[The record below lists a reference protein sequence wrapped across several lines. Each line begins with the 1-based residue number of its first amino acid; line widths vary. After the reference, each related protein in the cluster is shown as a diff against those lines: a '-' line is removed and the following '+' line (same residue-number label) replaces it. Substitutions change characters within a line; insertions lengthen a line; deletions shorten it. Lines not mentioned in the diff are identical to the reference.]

1 MQVHSIIKLSKKGDD
16 FVCKTTDMNGDIVQT
31 TFTPFRKNNPVPKK
45 NSIITIKGLENL
57 IPFKNNPFTLY
68 EGQRFEDMVESIRRG
83 GIIAPIIVRPTN
95 EEGKYEIL
103 SGHNRVEAAK
113 KAGLDSISAIAKEGL
128 SEEEALLIVTE
139 TNLIQRSF
147 ADLKHSERA
156 IVITNH
162 YEAMKKKAGYRSDL
176 IEEVENI
183 LNAPLG
189 HRINTREKLG
199 KQLSLGKTTI
209 ARYLRLNKLVPS
221 LKQRLDKNE
230 IGMRV
235 GESLSFLNT
244 QEQEMIEEVLA
255 NGKKISIS
263 QANKIKEKSQNSE
276 LTKTSI
282 NEILEPQRS
291 NLSIK
296 PIKLNSQFL
305 SKYFK
310 PEQDINEIEETI
322 NSALEMY
329 FLSKKN
335 VE

>member
-1 MQVHSIIKLSKKGDD
+1 
-16 FVCKTTDMNGDIVQT
+16 VCKTTDVNREIVPT
-31 TFTPFRKNNPVPKK
+31 TFLPFRKNNSVLKRDSVTNIKDFK
-45 NSIITIKGLENL
+45 NLV
-57 IPFKNNPFTLY
+57 PFKNNPFTLY
-68 EGQRFEDMVESIRRG
+68 EGQQFTDMVESIRMS
-83 GIIAPIIVRPTN
+83 GIITPIIIRRMN
-95 EEGKYEIL
+95 EKEKYEIL

-113 KAGLDSISAIAKEGL
+113 AAGITSIPAIVKEGL
-128 SEEEALLIVTE
+128 SDEEALLIVTE

-147 ADLKHSERA
+147 VDLKHSERA

-183 LNAPLG
+183 LNAPMG

-199 KQLSLGKTTI
+199 KQMGLGKTTI
-209 ARYLRLNKLVPS
+209 ARYLRLNKLVSP

-230 IGMRV
+230 IGIRV

-244 QEQEMIEEVLA
+244 KEQEMIEEVLA

-263 QANKIKEKSQNSE
+263 QANKIKEKSQNGE
-276 LTKTSI
+276 LTKISI

-296 PIKLNSQFL
+296 PIKFNTQFL

-329 FLSKKN
+329 FLSKKD